1 MDFRTQDI
9 KNMSEIA
16 QRMQG
21 KSEDKVI
28 SELADMIRS
37 GQGGLTPQKA
47 MQMFQAIMPM
57 LTSEQKRKIKKLM
70 EELHY

>member
-1 MDFRTQDI
+1 MDFRTQDM

-21 KSEDKVI
+21 KPEDQVI
-28 SELADMIRS
+28 SELAEMIRS

-47 MQMFQAIMPM
+47 VQMFQMIMPM
-57 LTSEQKRKIKKLM
+57 LNSEQRRKLKKLM
-70 EELHY
+70 KELED

>member
-1 MDFRTQDI
+1 MEFRTQDN

-37 GQGGLTPQKA
+37 GQGGLFAGRMKQYVDDIDR
-47 MQMFQAIMPM
+47 MMPSM
-57 LTSEQKRKIKKLM
+57 RSKYRGISFEVV
-70 EELHY
+70 